1 MSAEDL
7 AAVPGVPKGS
17 DRILELQELDLSM
30 DRLKARRELLE
41 SGEDLR
47 TARAT
52 LAAAEARLGELKFAL
67 DDVSRQQRR
76 LEGDVD
82 SLDQKMKADNKRL
95 YDGTV
100 ANPKELQSIRAEIEN
115 LGTRKERM
123 EDQLIELMER
133 REEIESGLGPIEAEV
148 AEHRERVAEV
158 EQSQA
163 GELVEIEQALA
174 ERTAER
180 EQLLPVFDE
189 DLLELYTELRRQKKG
204 VGAVALLDGVCGGC
218 HQKLSPMYLERL
230 KTAEGVRRCEY
241 CRRILVFG

>member
-1 MSAEDL
+1 M
-7 AAVPGVPKGS
+7 
-17 DRILELQELDLSM
+17 ELQELDLSI
-30 DRLKARRELLE
+30 DRLHARRELLE

-47 TARAT
+47 AARDK
-52 LAAAEARLGELKFAL
+52 LNAAERRLGEFKLAL

-82 SLDQKMKADNKRL
+82 SVDQKMKADEKRL

-115 LGTRKERM
+115 LRGRKGRM
-123 EDQLIELMER
+123 EDQLLELMER
-133 REEIESGLGPIEAEV
+133 REELESSLGPIDAEAT
-148 AEHRERVAEV
+148 EHRDRVAEI
-158 EQSQA
+158 EETQA
-163 GELVEIEQALA
+163 SELTDIEQALVD
-174 ERTAER
+174 RNAER
-180 EQLLPVFDE
+180 EALLPEFDE
-189 DLLELYTELRRQKKG
+189 ELLELYTELRRQKKG

-230 KTAEGVRRCEY
+230 KTTEGVRRCEY